1 MVRNVLVAHAKEAG
15 LESVPEPDTYDLLLG
30 QFERKDCKRVFPK
43 RMSLAYEAA
52 FESLSQAS
60 DFINSV
66 SCTFTP
72 EQKQTYIQNHLDKL
86 PLVEGAAGLRID
98 ASFRNPDT
106 NEIMWVDVSV
116 VHTTS
121 PSYISG
127 ELKSIAK
134 RKLCSDAAQLHLLPD
149 ALQNQASPVMLQR
162 EITKIHKYS
171 RLVTVAKKQKSDG
184 TRSSIPTFAP
194 FVVSDCGELGPK
206 AFDVQEWIVSQ
217 YRLKC
222 CKEGRRADG
231 CTTVD
236 RVRQFRHR
244 LKMGVQVA
252 VACGLGTMIQFA
264 GLSWRG
270 LGA

>member
-1 MVRNVLVAHAKEAG
+1 M
-15 LESVPEPDTYDLLLG
+15 PEPDTYDLLLG

-43 RMSLAYEAA
+43 RMSVAYEAGFTA
-52 FESLSQAS
+52 LSQAS
-60 DFINSV
+60 DFINSPT
-66 SCTFTP
+66 CTLNS
-72 EQKQTYIQNHLDKL
+72 EQKQAHIQNHLDKL
-86 PLVEGAAGLRID
+86 PLVEGAGGLRID

-134 RKLCSDAAQLHLLPD
+134 RKLCADAAQLHLMPD

-162 EITKIHKYS
+162 EIAKIHKYS

-184 TRSSIPTFAP
+184 TRETIPTFAP
-194 FVVSDCGELGPK
+194 FIVSDCGELAPK
-206 AFDVQEWIVSQ
+206 AYDVQEWIVSQ

-231 CTTVD
+231 YTTAD

-244 LKMGVQVA
+244 LKIGVQTA
-252 VACGLGTMIQFA
+252 VACGLGTMMQFA
-264 GLSWRG
+264 GMSWRG
-270 LGA
+270 LGPA